1 MSVFTGCEFNESN
14 REFHGTYC
22 TFHGYNLKIY
32 GDYNNI
38 YGNNC
43 VVYGNYNKFY
53 GNKNVVD
60 GSYNRNYRGTN
71 YFRSGSYN
79 TGFSLY
85 TSSCTVEPSIP
96 SSPVIIQKYVYQ
108 NPPVT
113 DSANI
118 YANNLYVNSVDA
130 RQATVQQ
137 PARSASLLAS
147 PEPKRAKE
155 PKDMTTD
162 DKLEELLSNDITKG
176 KIQNLQNLHKEKL
189 NEYQLELDD
198 ALDSSIKFLYNKYV
212 TEEKE
217 RQKIEA
223 ENLMK
228 AAKEAEEKKKL
239 EEERR
244 KNKDKESEM
253 EIMLKFLA
261 EKMNKDKEVVIV

>member
-1 MSVFTGCEFNESN
+1 MANYSEFRESN
-14 REFHGTYC
+14 IKFKNVNYC
-22 TFHGYNLKIY
+22 KFY
-32 GDYNNI
+32 GDNCTIIGNYNDI

-43 VVYGNYNKFY
+43 KVYGSYNNFYGNNNVLVEGNYNS
-53 GNKNVVD
+53 NHC
-60 GSYNRNYRGTN
+60 RNIN
-71 YFRSGSYN
+71 YFSGGSGN
-79 TGFSLY
+79 TGFYISGGFATKLS
-85 TSSCTVEPSIP
+85 TDND
-96 SSPVIIQKYVYQ
+96 PVQKY
-108 NPPVT
+108 
-113 DSANI
+113 DSPDHPINF
-118 YANNLYVNSVDA
+118 NNLYVNCVGV
-130 RQATVQQ
+130 RQVTVQQ

-228 AAKEAEEKKKL
+228 AAKEAEEKKKI